1 MEKQFPCSWMVKHL
15 NLFFQTKMKKS
26 VLIPLKKIY
35 FFKCQPLGVCVCV
48 LLIFGFN
55 LYLKA

>member
-1 MEKQFPCSWMVKHL
+1 MVKHL

-26 VLIPLKKIY
+26 VLIPLKKKY